1 MEGCHHRPV
10 VDADS
15 SPVQAPDGATGRTRR
30 RRATLAAI
38 FAVVVVI
45 AGGVGFFIVRRS
57 EPRFQGDLHT
67 LLLPAP
73 AGYPPTSSLLI
84 GDSAEKGGGLT
95 EAERRDLGFVQGAST
110 TWVVGSGDSLADVSI
125 NLFQFG
131 SASKAAAWVGK
142 FGSGP
147 TQSKASHG
155 GLSDIPG
162 SKIFALDPINS
173 FGPPTVGFF
182 TKHDI
187 AAQVTYISRRL
198 DLSALSA
205 VMRQQYARLP

>member
-1 MEGCHHRPV
+1 M
-10 VDADS
+10 
-15 SPVQAPDGATGRTRR
+15 
-30 RRATLAAI
+30 LAVI

-45 AGGVGFFIVRRS
+45 VGGVAFFTIRRS

-73 AGYPPTSSLLI
+73 ADNSPTSSLLI
-84 GDSAEKGGGLT
+84 GNPAEKGGGLT

-110 TWVVGSGDSLADVSI
+110 TWVVGSGDGFATVFI

-131 SASKAAAWVGK
+131 SASKAAQWVAK

-147 TQSKASHG
+147 TQSKASRG
-155 GLSDIPG
+155 GLAEIPG
-162 SKIFALDPINS
+162 SKIFALDAINS
-173 FGPPTVGFF
+173 SGPPTVGFF
-182 TKHDI
+182 SKHDI
-187 AAQVTYISRRL
+187 AAQVTYTSRRL